1 MIFDN
6 FLATSKHKK
15 GILKVEVVSMKD
27 AYKKSLQ
34 MIKEQNKMLTEKQY
48 TKLAKENNLLNIVSI
63 EFISR
68 KSFNRLVKSI
78 IE

>member
-1 MIFDN
+1 M
-6 FLATSKHKK
+6 TSKHKK

-27 AYKKSLQ
+27 AYEKSLQ
-34 MIKEQNKMLTEKQY
+34 MIKEQNKILTEKQY